1 MINAIVLIKSGKQA
15 LATLGEKLVE
25 VPGVAEA
32 YTVTGEY
39 DFVAILRVE
48 RYEELSDLVTA
59 KLARIEGIEKT
70 YTMVAFQCYSRY
82 DLARM
87 WSLGL

>member
-1 MINAIVLIKSGKQA
+1 M
-15 LATLGEKLVE
+15 
-25 VPGVAEA
+25 
-32 YTVTGEY
+32 
-39 DFVAILRVE
+39 AILRVE

-82 DLARM
+82 DLERM